1 MPPRDR
7 MLQKKMGT
15 GGAAQPRP
23 KGGKGS
29 DMTKLRPIRH
39 LAIASDNP
47 AKAAEFYKQNFGW
60 TELKRFGLDPDKPD
74 EAPRPSG
81 VFMSDGTLNI
91 AILKFADDQ
100 LLKGVDYTGLHHF
113 GVVVEDV
120 NEWMDLLMKQGCA
133 QVPYEIP
140 PGTHAEYKFRGP
152 DGVVFDITG
161 HQWDGSAPA

>member
-1 MPPRDR
+1 
-7 MLQKKMGT
+7 
-15 GGAAQPRP
+15 
-23 KGGKGS
+23 
-29 DMTKLRPIRH
+29 MTKLRPIRH

-47 AKAAEFYKQNFGW
+47 AKAAEFYKANFGW

-81 VFMSDGTLNI
+81 VFLSDGTLNI

-120 NEWMDLLMKQGCA
+120 NEWMATHCVDFYT
-133 QVPYEIP
+133 QV
-140 PGTHAEYKFRGP
+140 
-152 DGVVFDITG
+152 
-161 HQWDGSAPA
+161 HQSCVKLNPTNHER

>member
-1 MPPRDR
+1 MSPQDR
-7 MLQKKMGT
+7 MLPAQDGRWRCR
-15 GGAAQPRP
+15 AATAQGRQR
-23 KGGKGS
+23 S

-60 TELKRFGLDPDKPD
+60 TEMKRFGLDPNKPD

-81 VFMSDGTLNI
+81 VFMTDGTLNI

-133 QVPYEIP
+133 RVPYEIP

-161 HQWDGSAPA
+161 HQWDGSAPS